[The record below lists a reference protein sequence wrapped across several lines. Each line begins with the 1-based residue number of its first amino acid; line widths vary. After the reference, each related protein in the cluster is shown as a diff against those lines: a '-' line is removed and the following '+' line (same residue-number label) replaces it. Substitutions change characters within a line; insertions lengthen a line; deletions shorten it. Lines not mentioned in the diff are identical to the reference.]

1 MLVTMFQIMFGIT
14 QVEALIF
21 ILSIVFSGII
31 FVISLKYIKKIK
43 LNFSETLTAEEIII
57 DDLEIKKPT
66 DRKSSQRLNELL
78 LNREIL
84 SYTITRLYEAEI
96 KGDITEDGRDE
107 MVTQHEEKVTMLN
120 SEITQMQ
127 RYNQLEE
134 LEEQSSTL
142 TSSVSKRIKS
152 IQQEIDK
159 VRLEAGLKPTIK
171 KSNESD
177 KTQDVE
183 QKTKPEMT
191 QVMKNVGLYIP
202 CIWSKLISYSL
213 RHISI

>member
-107 MVTQHEEKVTMLN
+107 MVTQHEEKLANIILEFLN
-120 SEITQMQ
+120 AKKDVKIIGKK
-127 RYNQLEE
+127 
-134 LEEQSSTL
+134 
-142 TSSVSKRIKS
+142 TSHNKNR
-152 IQQEIDK
+152 
-159 VRLEAGLKPTIK
+159 APTI
-171 KSNESD
+171 
-177 KTQDVE
+177 
-183 QKTKPEMT
+183 
-191 QVMKNVGLYIP
+191 
-202 CIWSKLISYSL
+202 
-213 RHISI
+213 

>member
-107 MVTQHEEKVTMLN
+107 MVTQHEEKLTMLN

-183 QKTKPEMT
+183 EKTKPEMT
-191 QVMKNVGLYIP
+191 QVMKNLENIVDEWERIE
-202 CIWSKLISYSL
+202 
-213 RHISI
+213 REE

>member
-1 MLVTMFQIMFGIT
+1 MFGIT

-43 LNFSETLTAEEIII
+43 LNFNETLTAEEIII
-57 DDLEIKKPT
+57 DNLEIQKPT
-66 DRKSSQRLNELL
+66 DRKSSQKLNELL

-96 KGDITEDGRDE
+96 KGDITEDVRDE
-107 MVTQHEEKVTMLN
+107 MVTPHEKKLTMLN

-134 LEEQSSTL
+134 LEEQRSTL

-183 QKTKPEMT
+183 EKTKPEMT
-191 QVMKNVGLYIP
+191 QVMKNLENIVDEWERIE
-202 CIWSKLISYSL
+202 
-213 RHISI
+213 REE

>member
-1 MLVTMFQIMFGIT
+1 MFGIT

-43 LNFSETLTAEEIII
+43 LNFNETLTAEEIII
-57 DDLEIKKPT
+57 DNVEIEKPT

-96 KGDITEDGRDE
+96 KGEITEDVRDE
-107 MVTQHEEKVTMLN
+107 MVTQHEEKLTVLN

-127 RYNQLEE
+127 RLALE
-134 LEEQSSTL
+134 L
-142 TSSVSKRIKS
+142 IK
-152 IQQEIDK
+152 
-159 VRLEAGLKPTIK
+159 
-171 KSNESD
+171 
-177 KTQDVE
+177 
-183 QKTKPEMT
+183 
-191 QVMKNVGLYIP
+191 
-202 CIWSKLISYSL
+202 
-213 RHISI
+213 

>member
-1 MLVTMFQIMFGIT
+1 MFQIMFGIT

-43 LNFSETLTAEEIII
+43 LDFSETLTAEEIII
-57 DDLEIKKPT
+57 DNVEIEKPT

-96 KGDITEDGRDE
+96 KGEITEDVRDE
-107 MVTQHEEKVTMLN
+107 MVTQHEEKLTMLN
-120 SEITQMQ
+120 SEVTQMQ

-134 LEEQSSTL
+134 LEEQRSTL

-183 QKTKPEMT
+183 EKTKPEMT
-191 QVMKNVGLYIP
+191 QVMKNLENIVDEWERIE
-202 CIWSKLISYSL
+202 
-213 RHISI
+213 REE

>member
-1 MLVTMFQIMFGIT
+1 MFGIT

-43 LNFSETLTAEEIII
+43 LNFNETLTAEEIII
-57 DDLEIKKPT
+57 DNVEIEKPT

-96 KGDITEDGRDE
+96 KGEITEDVRDE
-107 MVTQHEEKVTMLN
+107 MVTQHEEKLTVLN

-134 LEEQSSTL
+134 LEGQRSTL

-183 QKTKPEMT
+183 EKTKPEMT
-191 QVMKNVGLYIP
+191 QVMKNLENIVDEWERIE
-202 CIWSKLISYSL
+202 
-213 RHISI
+213 REE

>member
-1 MLVTMFQIMFGIT
+1 MFGIT

-43 LNFSETLTAEEIII
+43 LNFNETLTAEEIII
-57 DDLEIKKPT
+57 DNLEIQKPT
-66 DRKSSQRLNELL
+66 DRKSSQKLNELL

-96 KGDITEDGRDE
+96 KGDITEDVRDE
-107 MVTQHEEKVTMLN
+107 MVTQHEKKLTMLN

-134 LEEQSSTL
+134 LEEQRSTL

-183 QKTKPEMT
+183 EKTKPEMT
-191 QVMKNVGLYIP
+191 QVMKNLENIVDEWERIE
-202 CIWSKLISYSL
+202 
-213 RHISI
+213 REE

>member
-43 LNFSETLTAEEIII
+43 LNFNETLTADEIII

-107 MVTQHEEKVTMLN
+107 MVTQHEEKLTMLN

-159 VRLEAGLKPTIK
+159 VRLEAGWKPTIK
-171 KSNESD
+171 KNNEGD
-177 KTQDVE
+177 KTQDIE
-183 QKTKPEMT
+183 EKTKPEMT
-191 QVMKNVGLYIP
+191 QVMKNLENIVDEWERIE
-202 CIWSKLISYSL
+202 
-213 RHISI
+213 REE

>member
-1 MLVTMFQIMFGIT
+1 MFQIMFGIT

-107 MVTQHEEKVTMLN
+107 MVTQHEEKLTMLN

-183 QKTKPEMT
+183 EKTKPEMT
-191 QVMKNVGLYIP
+191 QVMKNLENIVDEWERIE
-202 CIWSKLISYSL
+202 
-213 RHISI
+213 REE

>member
-1 MLVTMFQIMFGIT
+1 M
-14 QVEALIF
+14 
-21 ILSIVFSGII
+21 
-31 FVISLKYIKKIK
+31 
-43 LNFSETLTAEEIII
+43 
-57 DDLEIKKPT
+57 
-66 DRKSSQRLNELL
+66 
-78 LNREIL
+78 

-107 MVTQHEEKVTMLN
+107 MVTQHEEKLTMLN

-127 RYNQLEE
+127 RYKQLEE

-159 VRLEAGLKPTIK
+159 VRLETGLKPTIK

-183 QKTKPEMT
+183 EKTKPEMT
-191 QVMKNVGLYIP
+191 QVMKNLENIVDEWERIE
-202 CIWSKLISYSL
+202 
-213 RHISI
+213 REE